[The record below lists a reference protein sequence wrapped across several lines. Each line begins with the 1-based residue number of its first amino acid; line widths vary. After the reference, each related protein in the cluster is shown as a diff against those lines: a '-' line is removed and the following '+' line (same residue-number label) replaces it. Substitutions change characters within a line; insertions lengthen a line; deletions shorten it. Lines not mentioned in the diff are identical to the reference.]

1 MTEYVKEMLAEHTW
15 AVVGATQSE
24 DKFGYKILMRLRSAG
39 YETYAV
45 NPMYQEI
52 DGTPC
57 YESLKALPVVPV
69 CVDMVV
75 SPKRARPFIDEAAE
89 LGVKYIWFQPGTFD
103 DDLIHYA
110 ESKGLLVVVHRC
122 VLVEL
127 GKIGK

>member
-1 MTEYVKEMLAEHTW
+1 MAENIKEMLAEHTW
-15 AVVGATQSE
+15 AVVGATQSM

-75 SPKRARPFIDEAAE
+75 SPKRSYPFIDEAAE

-103 DDLIHYA
+103 DDVINYA
-110 ESKGLLVVVHRC
+110 KAKGLLVVYHHC

-127 GKIGK
+127 SKIGK